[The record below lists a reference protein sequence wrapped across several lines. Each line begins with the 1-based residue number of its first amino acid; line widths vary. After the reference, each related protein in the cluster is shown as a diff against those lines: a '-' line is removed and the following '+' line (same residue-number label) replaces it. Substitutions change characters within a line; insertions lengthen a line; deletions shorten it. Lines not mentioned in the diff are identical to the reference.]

1 MIDSLLKNIHR
12 TLLIIAPLLLVA
24 CTSSPISMQ
33 LQPELTVTQTSEPLI
48 SKSSWA
54 INSQDHRI
62 EKYLIEVSKGEKAAT
77 LINESQSSRLI
88 IETAL
93 QQQWHKKGL
102 RFNAESS
109 NKINIELIKL
119 LAKVEQKTL
128 THNIAT
134 KIVIKVEL
142 SSRAQTF
149 SKIFT
154 LQSTKKGVFTA
165 NTQKLGEQLNTQLAQ
180 VLNEIIKDPQLHV
193 KLQQL

>member
-1 MIDSLLKNIHR
+1 MLDSLLKNIHR
-12 TLLIIAPLLLVA
+12 TLFIIAPLLLVA
-24 CTSSPISMQ
+24 CSSSPISMQ
-33 LQPELTVTQTSEPLI
+33 LQPELALSKTSEPLI
-48 SKSSWA
+48 SQSTWG

-93 QQQWHKKGL
+93 QQQWHQQGL
-102 RFNAESS
+102 RFNDQSS
-109 NKINIELIKL
+109 HNINLELIKL

-128 THNIAT
+128 SHHIAS

-142 SSRAQTF
+142 SSKRQTF

-165 NTQKLGEQLNTQLAQ
+165 NIEKVGEQLNIQLAQ
-180 VLNEIIKDPQLHV
+180 VLNEIIKDPQLNA

>member
-1 MIDSLLKNIHR
+1 MIDLLLKNIHR
-12 TLLIIAPLLLVA
+12 TLFIIAPLLLAA
-24 CTSSPISMQ
+24 CSSSPISMQ
-33 LQPELTVTQTSEPLI
+33 LQPELALTQTSEPLI
-48 SKSSWA
+48 SQSSWG

-93 QQQWHKKGL
+93 QQQWHKQGL

-109 NKINIELIKL
+109 NNINIKLIKL

-128 THNIAT
+128 THHIAS

-142 SSRAQTF
+142 SSKKQTF

-154 LQSTKKGVFTA
+154 LQSSKKGIFSA
-165 NTQKLGEQLNTQLAQ
+165 NIDKVGEQLNIQLTQ
-180 VLNEIIKDPQLHV
+180 VLNEIIKDPQLNA